1 MIRARILLAAIAA
14 RRWTA
19 VTLFGVAVVAV
30 AAAAIGPMF
39 LHSADTSVLTST
51 ANAAPIGQTDVL
63 AISNGGR
70 AKMTE
75 LESAAKTAQHLA
87 GGLLSAPIFTADV
100 GSDFATKHQPYEAD
114 ILARSNICAHLRIV
128 SGVCPTRINEV
139 AISTR
144 SAHTAGVLLGTR
156 LTITEPHSSVT
167 TEVTVT
173 AIYEQPSSF
182 NSPYWRGNNYFDYGT
197 GVPPRVILDPLVATF
212 STALEMNRVTA
223 PQLNADIPWRS
234 GAMRS
239 GAAVLQSDVVT
250 IKAKLFSQYDLS
262 VTTGLTSVVETAHH
276 DDNLMS
282 TVVLAMVLQLIL
294 LSLIILYTLGRSTI
308 LDRRPESEFARRHGF
323 PRSALIALAIGE
335 PSTLIIAALP
345 VGLLLAWGALALFS
359 RTLFVAGTPVSL
371 PGIAIACAGGA
382 CVAGVFAMTIA
393 SSDLWRSRAS
403 SRRQAWR
410 VGITVDAFAVAL
422 AVTGVF
428 SLLTKGSLSGSRAQP
443 LALLA
448 PGLLTLA
455 AALVGLR
462 LAALV
467 IQIFIARTGQSTRVA
482 SFLALRQIGRRP
494 ASLRELL
501 PLTAATAVLLFA
513 VGSFFLASSN
523 RALVANVDVGAA
535 KVVDVSPPPG
545 LNFEDAVRRA
555 DPSGHEAMAAV
566 YYSSSTGDLLA
577 VDSSRLASVAFWPN
591 SLSTDSLTSLARDL
605 APRVPPGV
613 TFTGSELRVT
623 IDIEKGTPPIILGVN
638 LFDQTFQSNEEQY
651 FGPLSAGLHTV
662 DVPLTSDCP
671 GVCRLTGLAP
681 NWEDPS
687 DTFSRDV
694 RFVIQGMT
702 VRSGGRWHR
711 IDFGAGTGGA
721 WSAQPSSV
729 RIEAPASACC
739 SVAFDIPGRALP
751 FGGLILSPVDL
762 PRATPAII
770 SNGAEEADAPPNPSP
785 RGNLIVDIGN
795 NSLTIHPLV
804 KVSTLPLIGNGGA
817 IVDLGLAER
826 AFGGSESD
834 ATFQVWLVRSA
845 SPSILQ
851 RLRKEGVTLG
861 PITTASARLGVLDH
875 GGIALAYAVALI
887 VSPIAAL
894 LAIGTVVFVLVSD
907 GRRRRREFA
916 SLAISG
922 VPAKTVKR
930 SHRLENAI
938 VLGVAVILGA
948 AIGIVSDLLAFGSLP
963 EFVVGP
969 RGVPISTAV
978 PIVPVLCAV
987 GILGLMLAFAVEL
1000 STRSVARDTGLHRDG
1015 SNE

>member
-1 MIRARILLAAIAA
+1 MIRARILLAAIKA

-51 ANAAPIGQTDVL
+51 ANAAPIGQTDALV
-63 AISNGGR
+63 ISNGG
-70 AKMTE
+70 ATKMAQ
-75 LESAAKTAQHLA
+75 LASAAKTAQHLA

-114 ILARSNICAHLRIV
+114 ILARSGICAHLRVV

-139 AISTR
+139 AISAR
-144 SAHTAGVLLGTR
+144 SAKTASVVVGTR
-156 LTITEPHSSVT
+156 LTITEPHSRVMT
-167 TEVTVT
+167 DVTVT
-173 AIYEQPSSF
+173 AIYQQPP
-182 NSPYWRGNNYFDYGT
+182 NINNAYWRGSNYFDYGT
-197 GVPPRVILDPLVATF
+197 GVPPQVILDPFIATF
-212 STALEMNRVTA
+212 STALEMDRITA
-223 PQLNADIPWRS
+223 PQLSADIPWRA
-234 GAMRS
+234 GATLS
-239 GAAVLQSDVVT
+239 GAAALESDVGT
-250 IKAKLFSQYDLS
+250 IKAKVFSQYDLS
-262 VTTGLTSVVETAHH
+262 VTTGLTSVVDTARH

-282 TVVLAMVLQLIL
+282 TVVLAIVLQLIL

-308 LDRRPESEFARRHGF
+308 LERRQESEFARRHGF
-323 PRSALIALAIGE
+323 PRSALIALAVGE
-335 PSTLIIAALP
+335 PSALIIAAFP
-345 VGLLLAWGALALFS
+345 VGLLLAWGVLALCTS
-359 RTLFVAGTPVSL
+359 TLFVAGTPVSL
-371 PGIAIACAGGA
+371 PGIAIASAAGA
-382 CVAGVFAMTIA
+382 CIAGVCAMTIA

-410 VGITVDAFAVAL
+410 VGIAVDVFAVAL
-422 AVTGVF
+422 AVTGVI
-428 SLLTKGSLSGSRAQP
+428 SLLTKGSLSGARAQP

-462 LAALV
+462 LAALL
-467 IQIFIARTGQSTRVA
+467 IQMFIARTGESTRVA

-535 KVVDVSPPPG
+535 KVVDVTPPPG
-545 LNFEDAVRRA
+545 LNFEKAVRQA
-555 DPSGHEAMAAV
+555 DPTGHEAMAAV
-566 YYSSSTGDLLA
+566 YYSSSSGDLLA
-577 VDSSRLASVAFWPN
+577 VDSSRFATVAFWP
-591 SLSTDSLTSLARDL
+591 SALSNDALTSLARKL

-613 TFTGSELRVT
+613 TFTGNELRVT

-638 LFDQTFQSNEEQY
+638 LFDQTFQSNEQQY
-651 FGPLSAGLHTV
+651 FGPLSAGLHV
-662 DVPLTSDCP
+662 VNVPLANDCP

-687 DTFSRDV
+687 NTFSRNV
-694 RFVIQGMT
+694 RLVVQGMT
-702 VRSGGRWHR
+702 VQNGGRWHR
-711 IDFGAGTGGA
+711 VDFGAGKHGT

-729 RIEAPASACC
+729 RVEPPASTCC
-739 SVAFDIPGRALP
+739 SVAFDIPGRQLP
-751 FGGLILSPVDL
+751 FGGLLLSPVDL

-770 SNGAEEADAPPNPSP
+770 TNGAEVTDAPPTPSP
-785 RGNLIVDIGN
+785 RGNLSVDIDN
-795 NSLTIHPLV
+795 NLLTIHPLV

-817 IVDLGLAER
+817 IVDLDFAER
-826 AFGGSESD
+826 AFGSSAGD
-834 ATFQVWLVRSA
+834 ATFQIWLAPSA
-845 SPSILQ
+845 SRTILQ
-851 RLRKEGVTLG
+851 RLRNEGVAIG
-861 PITTASARLGVLDH
+861 PISTASARLGVLDH

-894 LAIGTVVFVLVSD
+894 LAIGTVMFVLVSD

-922 VPAKTVKR
+922 VPAKIVKR
-930 SHRLENAI
+930 AHRLENAI

-948 AIGIVSDLLAFGSLP
+948 VIGIVSDALAFGSLP

-969 RGVPISTAV
+969 GGVPISTAV

-987 GILGLMLAFAVEL
+987 GILGLLLAFAVEL
-1000 STRSVARDTGLHRDG
+1000 STRSVIRDTGLRHDG